1 MCVGVQATLWL
12 LFFTYL
18 AGGCFHGSWPP
29 HLSFFALGA
38 VYIAALLFFNKYSH
52 LLRYA
57 YDTTKTSSSL
67 TDTRTLT
74 PAELNAVK
82 LRLRSL
88 R

>member
-67 TDTRTLT
+67 TDTR
-74 PAELNAVK
+74 
-82 LRLRSL
+82 R
-88 R
+88 